1 MIRPIKTII
10 REGKMLKQS
19 YKKNNIYKKTK
30 ILAKGSN
37 PRVPHLVFLPELGSE
52 DHRATPRRRPNNHPS
67 SPCWT

>member
-1 MIRPIKTII
+1 MITPIKTII

-37 PRVPHLVFLPELGSE
+37 PRVPHLVFLLKLGSE
-52 DHRATPRRRPNNHPS
+52 DHRATP
-67 SPCWT
+67 